1 MRTQVVYNLA
11 EHAKRGVQVM
21 RVFFFFNGNGTV
33 RACSRPAAPVK
44 EPCQPSKNC

>member
-1 MRTQVVYNLA
+1 MGTQVVYNLA

-33 RACSRPAAPVK
+33 RACFHAYAP
-44 EPCQPSKNC
+44 S